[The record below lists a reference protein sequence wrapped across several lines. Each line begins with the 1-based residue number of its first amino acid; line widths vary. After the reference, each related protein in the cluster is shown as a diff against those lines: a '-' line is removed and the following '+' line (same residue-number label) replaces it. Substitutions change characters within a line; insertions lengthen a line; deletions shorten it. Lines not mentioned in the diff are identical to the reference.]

1 MTSSISRSCLMLF
14 ARYPE
19 AGKVKTRLIPAVGGE
34 GAACI
39 YQEMAEYTLH
49 QARAVAST
57 KGTALQLWFTGG
69 NQDALRH
76 WLGPDLTY
84 YAQPEGDLGTRLMHA
99 FQSVFDQG
107 YRAVIAIGTDCPA
120 LDSGILIQA
129 LESLENHELVLGP
142 ATDGGYYL
150 IGLRR
155 PIPELFR
162 GIAWSTAEVLQ
173 QTEAIAEQLSL
184 SRYRLASL
192 TDIDNPE
199 DLVLWQQI
207 KESSNR

>member
-1 MTSSISRSCLMLF
+1 
-14 ARYPE
+14 
-19 AGKVKTRLIPAVGGE
+19 
-34 GAACI
+34 
-39 YQEMAEYTLH
+39 
-49 QARAVAST
+49 
-57 KGTALQLWFTGG
+57 
-69 NQDALRH
+69 
-76 WLGPDLTY
+76 
-84 YAQPEGDLGTRLMHA
+84 
-99 FQSVFDQG
+99 
-107 YRAVIAIGTDCPA
+107 
-120 LDSGILIQA
+120 
-129 LESLENHELVLGP
+129 VLGP